1 MPIEETPIVSM
12 PQFAD
17 AFDISYDDADPV
29 SNRAITLEQARRY
42 VNSLNTS
49 KQVLPDG
56 YTQLEYLESSGSQYI
71 DIGFGLQGSDDVEI
85 DFQMTQ
91 APTSAEGI
99 FGGRDTSS
107 ARGYMLYAEARTNG
121 FVFMYNSAYVTN
133 INNDWYDRHVFKKTG
148 TNIYFDGV
156 VNSQTVSA
164 SFTQTRTALIF
175 SWRNEGAAPVNSKS
189 RIFSFTVTRSGS
201 KYCELVPAKR
211 DSDGVLGMYDI
222 VRNTFLTN
230 SGSGSFVAGPSV
242 AQTFDNFPQDFTKLE
257 YIESNGSQ
265 ALDTGYNPNSNTRV
279 VLDYNLTQLT
289 GKWMGIFAAR
299 DGQGSGFSNQYAYWS
314 NETGVYRSNYSGET
328 GMLFGSQNTN
338 RHIIDKDKAVL
349 KEDGIVVA
357 DHPAAT
363 FSCNY
368 SLHIFCGNTGGTKE
382 HYAYMKL
389 YSCKIYNDDVLVRDY
404 VPVKRTRDSAIG
416 LYDRVRRIFSPSA
429 TSTSFIAGTAIEQ
442 DHSDLENKVMT
453 IKQLST
459 LAKKTLSKRLLE
471 YVQFTGTQFID
482 TGYNP
487 NGETRV
493 VLDIYLDQNQSTM
506 NSGIVAI
513 FGGRTT
519 TTTGSFTLWRMSPS
533 RFRYDYGTRQTTIEN
548 STVGDFTIDFNKNVI
563 TINTLTRRVTKATFQ
578 STHSLRLG
586 STYTNSGSSYN
597 DSNFN
602 DLRRFSGKVYSMKI
616 YDNGTLVRDLKPVK
630 DLKTGQIGFYDILSG
645 IFYENNGT
653 GSFGAGPEV
662 GYI

>member
-1 MPIEETPIVSM
+1 MPTEETPIVSM
-12 PQFAD
+12 AQFAD
-17 AFDISYDDADPV
+17 AFDISYDDTDPV
-29 SNRAITLEQARRY
+29 ANRAVTLEQARRY

-49 KQVLPDG
+49 
-56 YTQLEYLESSGSQYI
+56 
-71 DIGFGLQGSDDVEI
+71 
-85 DFQMTQ
+85 
-91 APTSAEGI
+91 
-99 FGGRDTSS
+99 
-107 ARGYMLYAEARTNG
+107 
-121 FVFMYNSAYVTN
+121 
-133 INNDWYDRHVFKKTG
+133 
-148 TNIYFDGV
+148 
-156 VNSQTVSA
+156 
-164 SFTQTRTALIF
+164 
-175 SWRNEGAAPVNSKS
+175 
-189 RIFSFTVTRSGS
+189 
-201 KYCELVPAKR
+201 
-211 DSDGVLGMYDI
+211 
-222 VRNTFLTN
+222 
-230 SGSGSFVAGPSV
+230 
-242 AQTFDNFPQDFTKLE
+242 DNFPQDFTELE

-279 VLDYNLTQLT
+279 ILDYNLTQLT

-299 DGQGSGFSNQYAYWS
+299 DGQSSGFSNQYAYWS
-314 NETGVYRSNYSGET
+314 NETGVYRSNYSGKT
-328 GMLFGSQNTN
+328 GILFGSQNTN

-368 SLHIFCGNTGGTKE
+368 NLYIFCGNSAGTLE
-382 HYAYMKL
+382 HYARMRL
-389 YSCKIYNDDVLVRDY
+389 YSCKIYDNGVLVRDY
-404 VPVKRTRDSAIG
+404 VPVKRNRDSAIG
-416 LYDRVRRIFSPSA
+416 LYDRVQRTFNTSA
-429 TSTSFIAGTAIEQ
+429 TSTSFIAGTVVEQ

-459 LAKKTLSKRLLE
+459 LSKKTLGKRLLE

-493 VLDIYLDQNQSTM
+493 VLDIYLDQNQPTA
-506 NSGIVAI
+506 NNGIVSI
-513 FGGRTT
+513 FGGRTST
-519 TTTGSFTLWRMSPS
+519 TASSFTLWRLSS
-533 RFRYDYGTRQTTIEN
+533 SQFRYDYKNTLNTINLSATGDFSIDANKNIIKIN
-548 STVGDFTIDFNKNVI
+548 STTK
-563 TINTLTRRVTKATFQ
+563 TVTKSTFQ

-586 STYTNSGSSYN
+586 STYTNTGSPYN

>member
-1 MPIEETPIVSM
+1 MPTEETPIVSM
-12 PQFAD
+12 AQFAD

-29 SNRAITLEQARRY
+29 ANRAVTLEQARRY

-71 DIGFGLQGSDDVEI
+71 DVGFGLQGSDDVEI

-99 FGGRDTSS
+99 FGGRDTSIS
-107 ARGYMLYAEARTNG
+107 RGYMLYAEARTNG
-121 FVFMYNSAYVTN
+121 FVFMHYNTYVTN

-148 TNIYFDGV
+148 TKIYFDGV
-156 VNSQTVSA
+156 ANSQTVSD

-189 RIFSFTVTRSGS
+189 RIFSFTVTRSGA

-211 DSDGVLGMYDI
+211 DSDRVLGMYDI
-222 VRNTFLTN
+222 VRNKFLTN

-242 AQTFDNFPQDFTKLE
+242 AQTSDNFPQDFTKLE

-265 ALDTGYNPNSNTRV
+265 ALNTGYNPNSNTRV

-289 GKWMGIFAAR
+289 GKWMGIFAVR
-299 DGQGSGFSNQYAYWS
+299 DLNGYANQYAYWS

-328 GMLFGSQNTN
+328 GILFGSQDTN
-338 RHIIDKDKAVL
+338 RHVIDKDKAIL

-357 DHPAAT
+357 SHPAAT

-368 SLHIFCGNTGGTKE
+368 SLYIFCGNTGGTQE
-382 HYAYMKL
+382 HYAHMRL
-389 YSCKIYNDDVLVRDY
+389 YSCKIYNDGVLVRDY

-416 LYDRVRRIFSPSA
+416 LYDRVQKTFSSSS
-429 TSTSFIAGTAIEQ
+429 TSTSFIAGTAVEQ
-442 DHSDLENKVMT
+442 DYSDLENKVMT

-459 LAKKTLSKRLLE
+459 LSKKTLGKRLLE

-493 VLDIYLDQNQSTM
+493 VIDLYLDADQYGN
-506 NSGIVAI
+506 NEIVAI
-513 FGGRTT
+513 FGGRTST
-519 TTTGSFTLWRMSPS
+519 TAGSFTLWRMSSS
-533 RFRYDYGTRQTTIEN
+533 RFRYDYGTRQTTIDN

-563 TINTLTRRVTKATFQ
+563 KINTLTRSVTKATFQ

-586 STYTNSGSSYN
+586 STYTNTGSSYN
-597 DSNFN
+597 DSKFN

-645 IFYENNGT
+645 IFYENKGT
-653 GSFGAGPEV
+653 GKFGAGPEV

>member
-1 MPIEETPIVSM
+1 MPTEETPIVSLA
-12 PQFAD
+12 QFAD
-17 AFDISYDDADPV
+17 AFDISHDDADPV
-29 SNRAITLEQARRY
+29 ASLPVTLEQARRY

-49 KQVLPDG
+49 EQILPDG
-56 YTQLEYLESSGSQYI
+56 YTQLEYLESTGTQYI
-71 DIGFGLQGSDDVEI
+71 DLGFGFQGSDDAEI

-107 ARGYMLYAEARTNG
+107 ARGYMLYAEAITDG
-121 FVFMYNSAYVTN
+121 FVFLYNNTYITN
-133 INNDWYDRHVFKKTG
+133 LNNDWYDRHVFKKTG

-156 VNSQTVSA
+156 ANSQTVSA
-164 SFTQTRTALIF
+164 SFTQTKHAFLFAWHT
-175 SWRNEGAAPVNSKS
+175 EGNQPNRSKTK
-189 RIFSFTVTRSGS
+189 IFSFTMTRSGS
-201 KYCELVPAKR
+201 KYCELIPAKR

-230 SGSGSFVAGPSV
+230 SGTGSFVAGPSV

-265 ALDTGYNPNSNTRV
+265 ALDTGYNPTSNTRV

-289 GKWMGIFAAR
+289 GKWMGIFAVR
-299 DGQGSGFSNQYAYWS
+299 DLNGYANQYAYWS

-328 GMLFGSQNTN
+328 GILFGSQNTN

-357 DHPAAT
+357 NHPAAT

-416 LYDRVRRIFSPSA
+416 LYDRVQKTFSSSA
-429 TSTSFIAGTAIEQ
+429 TSTSFIAGTAVEQ
-442 DHSDLENKVMT
+442 DYSDLENKVMT

-459 LAKKTLSKRLLE
+459 LSKKTLGKRLLE

-493 VLDIYLDQNQSTM
+493 VIDLYLDADQYGN
-506 NSGIVAI
+506 NEVVAI
-513 FGGRTT
+513 FGGRTST
-519 TTTGSFTLWRMSPS
+519 TAGSFTLWRMSSS
-533 RFRYDYGTRQTTIEN
+533 RFRYDYGTRQTTIDN
-548 STVGDFTIDFNKNVI
+548 STAGNFTIDFNKNVI
-563 TINTLTRRVTKATFQ
+563 KINTLTRSVTKATFQ

-586 STYTNSGSSYN
+586 SNYTNTGSSYN

-645 IFYENNGT
+645 VFYENNGT
-653 GSFGAGPEV
+653 GTFGAGPEV
-662 GYI
+662 GYV

>member
-1 MPIEETPIVSM
+1 MPTEETPIVSM
-12 PQFAD
+12 AQFAD
-17 AFDISYDDADPV
+17 AFDISYDDLDPV
-29 SNRAITLEQARRY
+29 ANRALTLEQARRY

-49 KQVLPDG
+49 EQILPDG

-71 DIGFGLQGSDDVEI
+71 DIGFGLHGSDDVEI

-156 VNSQTVSA
+156 ANSQTVSA

-175 SWRNEGAAPVNSKS
+175 SWRNEGASPVNSKS

-201 KYCELVPAKR
+201 KYCDLVPAKR

-230 SGSGSFVAGPSV
+230 SGTGSFVAGPSV

-289 GKWMGIFAAR
+289 GKWMGIFAVR
-299 DGQGSGFSNQYAYWS
+299 DLNGYANQYAYWS

-328 GMLFGSQNTN
+328 GILFGSQNTN

-357 DHPAAT
+357 NHPAAT

-404 VPVKRTRDSAIG
+404 VPVKRTRDSSIGLYDKVNRVFYTSITTSNFVSGPEISTDLSDIGERILTLAQLKRMIPTYNYKYELLEYISLSGRQYVDTGFYPTNGSRVICKVYLEARQIDGSVSIYGGRTNIGVNSFSLWRTGASTFRQDFGSKTKNISLSTEGTFEIDNNGKSITINNTSSTISYSSSFQSTHTLKISANYTSGTSDGVDNRGFTGKLYYFKLSNDGTLVRDYVPVKRISDGAIG
-416 LYDRVRRIFSPSA
+416 LYD
-429 TSTSFIAGTAIEQ
+429 
-442 DHSDLENKVMT
+442 KV
-453 IKQLST
+453 
-459 LAKKTLSKRLLE
+459 
-471 YVQFTGTQFID
+471 
-482 TGYNP
+482 
-487 NGETRV
+487 NG
-493 VLDIYLDQNQSTM
+493 L
-506 NSGIVAI
+506 
-513 FGGRTT
+513 
-519 TTTGSFTLWRMSPS
+519 
-533 RFRYDYGTRQTTIEN
+533 
-548 STVGDFTIDFNKNVI
+548 
-563 TINTLTRRVTKATFQ
+563 
-578 STHSLRLG
+578 
-586 STYTNSGSSYN
+586 
-597 DSNFN
+597 
-602 DLRRFSGKVYSMKI
+602 
-616 YDNGTLVRDLKPVK
+616 
-630 DLKTGQIGFYDILSG
+630 
-645 IFYENNGT
+645 FYENNGT
-653 GSFGAGPEV
+653 GTFGAGPEV
-662 GYI
+662 GYV